1 MVELLLQ
8 YGASVN
14 MTDSRGRTPLTARS
28 DEATCKAAI
37 HKPEILMEEK
47 RRKNALHQSSSVQEG
62 TAQSYDDENPIGAK
76 MCPLHEL
83 P

>member
-1 MVELLLQ
+1 
-8 YGASVN
+8 
-14 MTDSRGRTPLTARS
+14 
-28 DEATCKAAI
+28 
-37 HKPEILMEEK
+37 MEEK